1 MRNSILLI
9 LGMVLVSSAMTA
21 FSPRMLHLM
30 NNAQSDFWPEQNEHG
45 FIPIG
50 NDGDD
55 IFYWF
60 FPARNNAA
68 TAPLVMWLTGGPG
81 CSSELA
87 IFYENGP
94 FKIIDDKVTTNPHAW
109 NENANLL
116 YIDQPVGTG
125 FSKAAKIWDL
135 KTNETAIAA
144 DMAETISKFLV
155 LHPEFVQREF
165 YITGESYAGHYIPAL
180 GHFLHTHKDE
190 DYLKDLN
197 LKGVAIGN
205 GLVDPLNQYDAYPQ
219 FAYHNGMIGKVQET
233 LTYGYMQLCK
243 LITAAG
249 IKFFDIEVCNL
260 GIMSIIGIGPLQRYN
275 TYDIRKACDVPPLCY
290 DFSALDNLLKKADV
304 IDELGVK
311 GRSWKQC
318 DMKVHFALL
327 FDWSTNGSDWVA
339 ELADNGYKVLVYNGD
354 KDFICN
360 WEGGF
365 AWIQKMK
372 WSKQEEFVK
381 KGLSD
386 CDLGSCQE
394 QDNVKFV
401 KFADAGHM
409 VPMDQPENALKMLED
424 FIGVNK

>member
-9 LGMVLVSSAMTA
+9 LGMILVSSAMTA

>member
-94 FKIIDDKVTTNPHAW
+94 FKINGDKVTTNPHAW